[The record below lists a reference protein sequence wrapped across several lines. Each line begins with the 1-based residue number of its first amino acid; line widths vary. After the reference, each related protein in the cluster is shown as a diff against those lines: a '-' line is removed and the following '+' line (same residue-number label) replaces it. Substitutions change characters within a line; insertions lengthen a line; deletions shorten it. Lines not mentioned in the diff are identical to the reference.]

1 MAKKLKD
8 LARKN
13 PFLWVLYNVT
23 RLAKGYQPVF
33 LDYPVQAEPRWGYGK
48 PVHSEIQAILE
59 RGRARY
65 AETLRS
71 FLAVKDSLVAIPL
84 NDEPGSTE
92 PCWRNRWL
100 PGGLD
105 TLALY
110 GMLATSRPKQY
121 LEVGSGYSTRLTRR
135 TVRDQK
141 LETTITSIDPQPRAE
156 IDKLCDRVI
165 RQSLQQVDL
174 AVFDEL
180 EPGDI
185 VFFDGSHRASMNS
198 DVTVFFL
205 EVLPRLLPGVLVHLH
220 DIALPADY
228 PPEWRDWYYSEQY
241 LLAVALLAEHPNF
254 DVVLPNAFVAAD
266 AQLSMIVEPIW
277 REVRMK
283 EVPRQGMSFWMRM
296 K

>member
-13 PFLWVLYNVT
+13 PFLWVAYNIT
-23 RLAKGYQPVF
+23 RLAKGYQVIF

-48 PVHSEIQAILE
+48 PVHPQLYEILN
-59 RGRARY
+59 RHRAHY
-65 AETLRS
+65 AVTLKS
-71 FLAVKDSLVAIPL
+71 FLSLKDYLLAIAL
-84 NDEPGSTE
+84 RDQPGSIE

-110 GMLATSRPKQY
+110 GMLATNRPKQY
-121 LEVGSGYSTRLTRR
+121 LEIGSGYSTRLARR
-135 TVRDQK
+135 AIRDQK
-141 LETTITSIDPQPRAE
+141 LATTITSIDPHPRAE

-165 RQSLQQVDL
+165 RQSLQKADL
-174 AVFDEL
+174 AVFDDL

-205 EVLPRLLPGVLVHLH
+205 EVLPQLLPGVLVHLH

-241 LLAVALLAEHPNF
+241 LLAVSLLAEHPNF
-254 DVVLPNAFVAAD
+254 EIELPNAFVTADRELAA
-266 AQLSMIVEPIW
+266 IVEPLW
-277 REVRMK
+277 REQRMK
-283 EVPRQGMSFWMRM
+283 EVPRQGMSFWMRT

>member
-23 RLAKGYQPVF
+23 RLVKGYQPIF
-33 LDYPVQAEPRWGYGK
+33 LDYPVYPEPRWGYGK
-48 PVHSEIQAILE
+48 PVHPQIQAILE

-71 FLAVKDSLVAIPL
+71 FLPLENSLLAIPL
-84 NDEPGSTE
+84 NDEPNSTE
-92 PCWRNRWL
+92 PCWLNRWL

-110 GMLATSRPKQY
+110 GMLATNRPKQY
-121 LEVGSGYSTRLTRR
+121 LEVGSGYSTRLARR
-135 TVRDQK
+135 AIRDQR
-141 LETTITSIDPQPRAE
+141 LATTITSIDPQPRAE

-205 EVLPRLLPGVLVHLH
+205 EALPRLLPGVLVHLH

-241 LLAVALLAEHPNF
+241 LLAVSLLAEHPNF

-266 AQLSMIVEPIW
+266 AELSAIVEPIW
-277 REVRMK
+277 RQPRMK
-283 EVPRQGMSFWMRM
+283 QVPRQGMSFWLRM

>member
-33 LDYPVQAEPRWGYGK
+33 LDYPVHAEPRWGHGR
-48 PVHSEIQAILE
+48 PVHPQIYGILE
-59 RGRARY
+59 RGRTRY
-65 AETLRS
+65 EETLKS
-71 FLAVKDSLVAIPL
+71 FLPLKDSLSAIPL
-84 NDEPGSTE
+84 DDKPDSTE
-92 PCWRNRWL
+92 PCWRNHWL

-121 LEVGSGYSTRLTRR
+121 MEVGSGYSTRLARR
-135 TVRDQK
+135 AVRDQK

-174 AVFDEL
+174 AFFDEL
-180 EPGDI
+180 EPGDV
-185 VFFDGSHRASMNS
+185 VFFDGSHRSSMNS

-205 EVLPRLLPGVLVHLH
+205 EVMPRLLPGVLVHLH

-228 PPEWRDWYYSEQY
+228 PPEWRDGYYSEQY
-241 LLAVALLAEHPNF
+241 LLAVSLLAEHPNF

-266 AQLSMIVEPIW
+266 VELSAVVEPIW
-277 REVRMK
+277 RDARMK
-283 EVPRQGMSFWMRM
+283 QVPRQGMSFWMRM